1 MYLFFLSAEITD
13 GILKL
18 APQKGEG
25 IGTCRLRRF
34 LESEKSSFVM
44 HSSNLVI
51 ALNRFHEQCLLED
64 VEWKVLEIHNCTVL
78 RNQYHISLIWHIFL
92 QKRRL
97 LIDLISA
104 GAKIQPRHLDMG
116 QSEAVIDFLC
126 FRPPCP
132 PPHLPTGILCPPSFA
147 NMKVARRT
155 QRSSS
160 TISRK
165 NRGQWTVYCFT
176 GCVAFTVAFTW
187 LWPGVFILHSIYHT
201 RQTVFHQ
208 DNQTPSREL

>member
-1 MYLFFLSAEITD
+1 
-13 GILKL
+13 
-18 APQKGEG
+18 
-25 IGTCRLRRF
+25 
-34 LESEKSSFVM
+34 M

-64 VEWKVLEIHNCTVL
+64 LEWKGLEIHNCTAT
-78 RNQYHISLIWHIFL
+78 RNQYLISLIWHIFL

-116 QSEAVIDFLC
+116 QSEAVIDFLF

-132 PPHLPTGILCPPSFA
+132 PPHLPTGILYPPSFA

-155 QRSSS
+155 QRSTS

-176 GCVAFTVAFTW
+176 GCVAFTVAFTC
-187 LWPGVFILHSIYHT
+187 LWPGVFILNSIYHT